1 MQTRMDDYA
10 ATQRLPDR
18 SPAAESVHR
27 ASEHEKC
34 AHLCGCAVLV
44 CLCYCYAFVF
54 VRVCLCLCVCVCVL
68 VDMCVCVCVNVNIC
82 CARNLLMGDMD
93 VFHAKCNSQCTMYVE
108 GGNLFWP
115 FLAILSRINAILVPL
130 FR

>member
-44 CLCYCYAFVF
+44 CLCLCICACVFVLVCWWICVFVF
-54 VRVCLCLCVCVCVL
+54 VL
-68 VDMCVCVCVNVNIC
+68 MSISA
-82 CARNLLMGDMD
+82 AR
-93 VFHAKCNSQCTMYVE
+93 
-108 GGNLFWP
+108 
-115 FLAILSRINAILVPL
+115 AIYSWVIWMFSMQNAIHNVQCMSKVGTC
-130 FR
+130 FGHF

>member
-44 CLCYCYAFVF
+44 CCACVF
-54 VRVCLCLCVCVCVL
+54 VCLCLCAVLLCFAYVFVIMCFACVFVCLCFCAVLLCLCLGVGGYVCSFT
-68 VDMCVCVCVNVNIC
+68 IC
-82 CARNLLMGDMD
+82 EILAESKSEVIQSMGK
-93 VFHAKCNSQCTMYVE
+93 VQHS
-108 GGNLFWP
+108 
-115 FLAILSRINAILVPL
+115 LSIAD
-130 FR
+130 

>member
-1 MQTRMDDYA
+1 MDDYA

-44 CLCYCYAFVF
+44 CNA
-54 VRVCLCLCVCVCVL
+54 CVS
-68 VDMCVCVCVNVNIC
+68 VDMCVCYCVLYFRVCDCVLVVMFFHIC
-82 CARNLLMGDMD
+82 EILAESKSKDNQSMGQHSLSIADQ
-93 VFHAKCNSQCTMYVE
+93 SRE
-108 GGNLFWP
+108 
-115 FLAILSRINAILVPL
+115 FLQKHRMQNRLHT
-130 FR
+130 